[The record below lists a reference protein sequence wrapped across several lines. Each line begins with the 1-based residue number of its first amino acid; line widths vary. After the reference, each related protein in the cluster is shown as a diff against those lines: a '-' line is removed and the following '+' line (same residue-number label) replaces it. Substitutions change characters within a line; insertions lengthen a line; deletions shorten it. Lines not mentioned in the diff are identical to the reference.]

1 MIPTLKKYKRLEEFV
16 QDQNRWLTILSKE
29 DECMPF
35 PLSQSHVNRIA
46 HEIDIQLSPENLH
59 CDGEISAHEAQ
70 SKGVRLMKVVDALR
84 VYCKDQ
90 NLKTPT
96 IWEAW
101 D

>member
-16 QDQNRWLTILSKE
+16 QDQNRWLSILGKD
-29 DECMPF
+29 DECLPF
-35 PLSQSHVNRIA
+35 PLSQDHINKIA
-46 HEIDIQLSPENLH
+46 DEIDCQLSPENLH
-59 CDGEISAHEAQ
+59 CDGEISAHAAQ
-70 SKGVRLMKVVDALR
+70 SKGMRLMKVVDALR
-84 VYCKDQ
+84 LYCKDQ